1 MASHSAPTAASGAA
15 LTSDQ
20 SLLRKRQ
27 AVLLS
32 QLAAVVVV
40 GIVGRVIGGFL
51 AFKGYSN
58 KLPRSGRVLSFNR
71 QSDQGALLHAG
82 A

>member
-40 GIVGRVIGGFL
+40 GIVGRVIGGFQ
-51 AFKGYSN
+51 AFKGYS
-58 KLPRSGRVLSFNR
+58 K
-71 QSDQGALLHAG
+71 
-82 A
+82 